1 MHQLYREP
9 DPPGV
14 LGNPGLLSDCADPVG
29 LLISPIRSQFHNHD
43 PDVRIFLSNECSAS
57 TVTTLFLYFRAST
70 KNPGFIQGNTLY
82 EVAVS
87 ISNLIHYKNIGA
99 YNPNTDVIKREGL
112 SSQMQQVEFSN
123 LQIMHGGAGKRNM
136 HNRKTSVLT
145 KGLQI
150 SRHERGRS
158 RVPNL

>member
-1 MHQLYREP
+1 
-9 DPPGV
+9 
-14 LGNPGLLSDCADPVG
+14 
-29 LLISPIRSQFHNHD
+29 
-43 PDVRIFLSNECSAS
+43 
-57 TVTTLFLYFRAST
+57 LFLYFRASI

-87 ISNLIHYKNIGA
+87 IQNLIHNKNIGA

-112 SSQMQQVEFSN
+112 SSNLQQVEFSN

-158 RVPNL
+158 RVPNLQITTTTTENATTTLENLDVSPQNGF